1 MHKIAGTAGSVGF
14 KKLGDAAQQVEVFF
28 RDHPTSKGS
37 ADRAAMVQV
46 LNAFLDVSLGLCVPL
61 EQLAP
66 RSPDDG
72 FDKVSDTGLWQGALF
87 RPGRGSFRRG
97 VQTLSFQN
105 SRHFDQ
111 PPAWVLMRRGR
122 GQSVDKVLLH
132 IVSKKSGLCPQY

>member
-1 MHKIAGTAGSVGF
+1 MDQHIFEAGMTRMKKLFVETHYQRHDRLEYLVTKLQQAESPAVTAAEAEDIMHKIAGTAGSVGF

-72 FDKVSDTGLWQGALF
+72 FDKVSDTGL
-87 RPGRGSFRRG
+87 
-97 VQTLSFQN
+97 
-105 SRHFDQ
+105 
-111 PPAWVLMRRGR
+111 
-122 GQSVDKVLLH
+122 
-132 IVSKKSGLCPQY
+132 

>member
-1 MHKIAGTAGSVGF
+1 MTRMKKLFVETHYQRHDRLEYLVTKLQQAESPAVTAAEVEDIMHKIAGTAGSVGF

-37 ADRAAMVQV
+37 ADPAAMVQV

-72 FDKVSDTGLWQGALF
+72 FDKVSDTGL
-87 RPGRGSFRRG
+87 
-97 VQTLSFQN
+97 
-105 SRHFDQ
+105 
-111 PPAWVLMRRGR
+111 
-122 GQSVDKVLLH
+122 
-132 IVSKKSGLCPQY
+132 